1 MKRWIV
7 LLTTMAVSL
16 SAAACDRVGSDPVWD
31 RIESSGRIVIGT
43 SADYAPFEY
52 YDEAF
57 EITGFDAAI
66 ARELGVRLGLEV
78 ELVDIAFEG
87 LFSALEIGQIDAAIA
102 AITVTPERDAFVD
115 FTDVYFS
122 GRDSALASETS
133 TFGPILVPA
142 QLARYRVGVQRGTVY
157 ETWLRTNLVDHGL
170 MPASNLLA
178 YEEPAH
184 AVSDLR
190 QGRNDV
196 VVMDTRPADEYL
208 DEGGLRLVGQG
219 LNPQQYALAV
229 PEGATVLRD
238 RLNQA
243 LSDMRND
250 GTLARLATVYLLLD
264 DFEAEALPTPTPLP
278 GPTATPPACYDGM
291 EFVDD
296 VTVPDGTEMNP
307 GQDFDKVWRVRN
319 TGTCAWDSSYGLAFV
334 QGDRMDGD
342 PVSVSG
348 TVSSGSTYDVTIDQ
362 EAPDDPGTYG
372 GVWEMRNGKDTP
384 FGERL
389 WVEIVVP
396 GAPAP
401 TAAPPTATP
410 VPPVL
415 PTPAPA
421 PVIEYFTA
429 EPVSLPMGGVITVSW
444 SFSGE
449 DLASAT
455 LVRVDPDGLVVPLY
469 GGDDV
474 TSPGVYEDLAAK
486 AGLVS
491 YTLVVSSEFGGSTVA
506 TVLVEVLAVEV
517 QPLQ

>member
-78 ELVDIAFEG
+78 ELVDIAFDG
-87 LFSALEIGQIDAAIA
+87 LFTALEIGQIDAAIS
-102 AITVTPERDAFVD
+102 AITVTPKVTLFGLHRCLLLWQGLRPGKRDIDVRPHPGSGAAGAVPRRGPAGHRLRD
-115 FTDVYFS
+115 VAPDESGGPWTDAGV
-122 GRDSALASETS
+122 E
-133 TFGPILVPA
+133 LV
-142 QLARYRVGVQRGTVY
+142 
-157 ETWLRTNLVDHGL
+157 
-170 MPASNLLA
+170 A

-243 LSDMRND
+243 LRDMRND

-264 DFEAEALPTPTPLP
+264 DYEAEALPTPTPLP

-372 GVWEMRNGKDTP
+372 GVWEMPNGKDTP
-384 FGERL
+384 ICERL

-455 LVRVDPDGLVVPLY
+455 LIRVDPDGLVVPLY